1 VRDPLYEPQAPKQT
15 VSVTLNSDLYAKA
28 KSMGINAS
36 KVAEEALA
44 HEYSAMRSE
53 ALRAQIRDELAAL
66 ERYEA
71 QHGSFPE
78 LVRAHYER
86 DDGAV

>member
-1 VRDPLYEPQAPKQT
+1 MRNPLFEPKAPKQT
-15 VSVTLNSDLYAKA
+15 VSITLNSDLYAKA

-44 HEYSAMRSE
+44 QEYSVGLRE
-53 ALRAQIRDELAAL
+53 ALRAEIRDELAAL
-66 ERYEA
+66 EKFEA

-78 LVRAHYER
+78 LVRAHDER
-86 DDGAV
+86 DDAV

>member
-1 VRDPLYEPQAPKQT
+1 VRDPLFEPKAPKQT
-15 VSVTLNSDLYAKA
+15 VSITLNSDLYAKA
-28 KSMGINAS
+28 KSLGINAS

-44 HEYSAMRSE
+44 DEYSARRSE
-53 ALRAQIRDELAAL
+53 ALRAEIREELAAL

-71 QHGSFPE
+71 QHGSYPE

-86 DDGAV
+86 DDGAI

>member
-1 VRDPLYEPQAPKQT
+1 VRDPIFEPKAPKQT
-15 VSVTLNSDLYAKA
+15 VSITLNSDLYAKA
-28 KSMGINAS
+28 KSLGINTS

-44 HEYSAMRSE
+44 HEYSARRSE
-53 ALRAQIRDELAAL
+53 ALRAEIRDELAAL

-71 QHGSFPE
+71 QHGSFPD
-78 LVRAHYER
+78 LVRAHDER